1 MSLCLMAAAAAIA
14 GCQSPAPPAATSG
27 PAGAAPAAKAGQPA
41 APAGGAPAAQPT
53 ADPAQRGGVLHF
65 PVRQP
70 MDTLDPHKGFGFSPI
85 ALAWP
90 RYEPLVMYHRTL
102 EIDHRIDFEI
112 EGALAESWEQQG
124 FKDYTFHLR
133 KGVKWHDG
141 DEFTSADVVFTFQF
155 VNDRAKGY
163 RARQFV
169 SDVEQIE
176 ATDPYTVH
184 VVLNKPDQNFLSTIT
199 DVYMLPKHVADR
211 GDSFDKVS
219 VGTGPFKVVSFDS
232 RAGFALERH
241 TEYWDQ
247 PRPTL
252 DGVVGHY
259 GLDDAGMLAAFV
271 AQQLDLIT
279 VEGRQVPLV
288 KQQVPEAQV
297 YKFLADYGNSLYF
310 DVTKAPYSDIRV
322 RRAMHLV
329 LDRNAMLE
337 TITGNEGVINPPGVS
352 GMKEGYA
359 LTRDELLKLPGYNP
373 ATKQQDIAEA
383 KRLLAEA
390 GYPNGFED
398 KIIFSKAAST
408 APPIAEMAASQLKAV
423 GINLVLEGLD
433 AAFYNERDVKGDF
446 TIQLC
451 LCYRMDLN
459 ANERMHTGAPLN
471 TGKVSDPELDKLF
484 DTLASTADIP
494 TKKQLARDIQMYLL
508 DKLYVLPTI
517 EIPFFPVAQPW
528 VRNYIFGYGNPHAA
542 PYFQKT
548 NISLD
553 PGKLPQARRGER
565 PVLSGR

>member
-1 MSLCLMAAAAAIA
+1 
-14 GCQSPAPPAATSG
+14 
-27 PAGAAPAAKAGQPA
+27 
-41 APAGGAPAAQPT
+41 
-53 ADPAQRGGVLHF
+53 
-65 PVRQP
+65 

-90 RYEPLVMYHRTL
+90 RSEPLVIYKRTVPV
-102 EIDHRIDFEI
+102 DHRIDFELD
-112 EGALAESWEQQG
+112 GALAERWEQQA

-141 DEFTSADVVFTFQF
+141 QDFTSADVVFTFQF

-169 SDVEQIE
+169 ADVEKIE
-176 ATDPYTVH
+176 ALDTHTVR
-184 VVLNKPDQNFLSTIT
+184 VQLNKPDQNFLSGIT
-199 DVYMLPKHVADR
+199 DLYMLPKHVADR
-211 GDSFDKVS
+211 GDSFDRVS
-219 VGTGPFKVVSFDS
+219 VGTGPFKVVTFDS
-232 RAGFALERH
+232 RAGFALERFAD
-241 TEYWDQ
+241 YWDKG
-247 PRPTL
+247 RPAL

-259 GLDDAGMLAAFV
+259 GLDDAGMLAAFI
-271 AQQLDLIT
+271 AQQLDLLT
-279 VEGRQVPLV
+279 VDGRQVPLV
-288 KQQVPEAQV
+288 KQAVPDAQV
-297 YKFLADYGNSLYF
+297 YKFMADYGNSLYF
-310 DVTKAPYSDIRV
+310 DITKAPYSDIRV

-337 TITGNEGVINPPGVS
+337 TITGNEGTINPPGVS
-352 GMKEGYA
+352 GMKDGYA

-398 KIIFSKAAST
+398 KIIYSKAAST

-423 GINLVLEGLD
+423 GINLTLEGLD
-433 AAFYNERDVKGDF
+433 AAFYNERDVKGDY

-459 ANERMHTGAPLN
+459 ANERLRTGAPLN
-471 TGKVSDPELDKLF
+471 TGKVSDPELDRLF
-484 DTLASTADIP
+484 DSLAATPDPTA
-494 TKKQLARDIQMYLL
+494 KKQLARDIQMLLL

-528 VRNYIFGYGNPHAA
+528 VRDYVFGYGNPHAA
-542 PYFQKT
+542 PYFVKT
-548 NISLD
+548 DTWLD
-553 PGKLPQARRGER
+553 PAKLPAARRGER
-565 PVLSGR
+565 PVLAGR